1 MLTKTEEKFS
11 NSPIIL
17 QRRSRS
23 TGRGPFLNRGAVRQP
38 VRDRSAESHVLYRA
52 CATDSHCLA
61 AQLSFVG
68 QECHRLPSVLPKL
81 YGPRVISLDLSYN
94 CLTTLAGVEQFPI
107 LEELILDNNQLPDN
121 TTYPSLPNLHT
132 LSLNKNCINNLDLL
146 LTKVSHQLPSLRY
159 LSLLGN
165 KACPNQLSDKDKDEE
180 DYQRYRYYVIHHLPK
195 LHFLDSRQVND
206 VERQEAQQR
215 GQFMRIMR
223 PSNTTRTEEETSTQH
238 SIYSP
243 LPNSGR
249 DGGDHQGAYG
259 RCRYRYS
266 GKHSEGNR
274 FIQNSDL

>member
-1 MLTKTEEKFS
+1 MDKRLRNGSGDEDSTQV
-11 NSPIIL
+11 NSTAIVFNN
-17 QRRSRS
+17 
-23 TGRGPFLNRGAVRQP
+23 GR
-38 VRDRSAESHVLYRA
+38 
-52 CATDSHCLA
+52 
-61 AQLSFVG
+61 LSFVG
-68 QECHRLPSVLPKL
+68 QECHRLPSVLGKL

-94 CLTTLAGVEQFPI
+94 CLTTLAGIEQFPV
-107 LEELILDNNQLPDN
+107 LEELILDNNQLPDS
-121 TTYPSLPNLHT
+121 TTFPSLPKLHT

-146 LTKVSHQLPSLRY
+146 LTKVSHMLPSLHY

-165 KACPNQLSDKDKDEE
+165 KACPNQLSDQDKDEE

-206 VERQEAQQR
+206 VERQEALRR

-223 PSNTTRTEEETSTQH
+223 PTNNQVPLEDPLADQNHYT
-238 SIYSP
+238 P
-243 LPNSGR
+243 LPDTRR